1 MIAYV
6 SLAISIIGILISI
19 GTLVAT
25 SRRDKNSLGV
35 SEENTYS
42 KIQDAED
49 ARADFSMNLALKAEA
64 WEVANKPNK
73 YTMSTAERTMEDHKI
88 ERILNAYDIACQR
101 YIDKKLD
108 RARFRKTYRDRIKK
122 ICDLPDFK
130 VIKDRTTHS
139 YTALNQVN
147 DELSNPEKN

>member
-1 MIAYV
+1 MIAYI
-6 SLAISIIGILISI
+6 SLGISIVGILISV
-19 GTLVAT
+19 GTLIAT
-25 SRRDKNSLGV
+25 SRRDKNALGV

-64 WEVANKPNK
+64 WETANKPNK
-73 YTMSTAERTMEDHKI
+73 YTMSEAERKMEEHKI

-108 RARFRKTYRDRIKK
+108 RARFKKTYGDRIKK
-122 ICDLPDFK
+122 ICDNPDFK
-130 VIKDRTTHS
+130 VIKDRTVHS

-147 DELSNPEKN
+147 DTINNPEKK